1 VNDAIQSLIKS
12 RRFWAVVLAMLV
24 PIINKK
30 FNLELSSEELLALFF
45 GPVGW
50 AALETIRSS
59 QATNDPNTPT
69 T

>member
-1 VNDAIQSLIKS
+1 MNDAIQSLIKS
-12 RRFWAVVLAMLV
+12 RRFWAIVLAMLV

-50 AALETIRSS
+50 AALETFRSS
-59 QATNDPNTPT
+59 QAPSNDTPAA
-69 T
+69 